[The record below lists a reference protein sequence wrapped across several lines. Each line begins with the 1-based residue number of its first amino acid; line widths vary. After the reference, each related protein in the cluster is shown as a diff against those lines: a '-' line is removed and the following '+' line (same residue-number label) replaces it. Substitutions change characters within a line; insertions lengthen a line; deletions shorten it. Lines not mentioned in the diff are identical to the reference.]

1 MHSHTLQ
8 ERIEAVGREAR
19 NAKRETR
26 IPVNDELRLQLL
38 RILSEH
44 PDVSQRE
51 LAHALGLSLGKTNY
65 CLRALIARG
74 WVKVNNFRSSDNK
87 RAYAY
92 VLTASGFQAKF
103 AAATRF
109 LQQRQDEYQ
118 RLEREIEELRGEIAR
133 GEPAQQPRLGGH

>member
-74 WVKVNNFRSSDNK
+74 WVKMNNFRNNQNK
-87 RAYAY
+87 LAYAY
-92 VLTASGFQAKF
+92 VLTPSGMRAK
-103 AAATRF
+103 ATVTADF
-109 LQQRQDEYQ
+109 LRRKQLEYA
-118 RLEREIEELRGEIAR
+118 RLEREIAELRKEV
-133 GEPAQQPRLGGH
+133 QGGRRRETRA